1 MTIERLERIL
11 KEKPALANIPIVRV
25 NGRVYTIREI
35 VELYKVGRLD
45 SRVLEKVRELGLDP
59 NEEDIWELAKEYFKR
74 ISEKYPNIKI
84 AILGVGTLSIREIV
98 HLIEKR
104 DPRVRS
110 LVESYKDVLSYVR
123 SGSLW

>member
-25 NGRVYTIREI
+25 DGRAYTIREV

-45 SRVLEKVRELGLDP
+45 SRVLERIREVGLDP
-59 NEEDIWELAKEYFKR
+59 SEEDVWELAKEYFKR
-74 ISEKYPNIKI
+74 IGEKYPDIRVT
-84 AILGVGTLSIREIV
+84 ILGVGTLSIREIV
-98 HLIEKR
+98 YLIEKR

-110 LVESYKDVLSYVR
+110 LVESYKDVLSYIR